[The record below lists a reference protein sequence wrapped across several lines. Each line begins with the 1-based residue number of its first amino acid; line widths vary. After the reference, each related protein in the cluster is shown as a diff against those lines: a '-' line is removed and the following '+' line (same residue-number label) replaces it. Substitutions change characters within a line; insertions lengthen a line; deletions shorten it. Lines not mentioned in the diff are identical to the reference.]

1 MKFGS
6 ILRIFGR
13 RGVDEPPPRLPHRG
27 GGLLEKPTPAPT
39 GEAVPPKWQ
48 PPTKGTSVAD
58 RPRLRRRRARTARA
72 AQRNAR

>member
-1 MKFGS
+1 MNFVKMLWRG
-6 ILRIFGR
+6 IR
-13 RGVDEPPPRLPHRG
+13 RSKEQPQPELPHRG
-27 GGLLEKPTPAPT
+27 GGWRKKPTTA
-39 GEAVPPKWQ
+39 GEPQKWQ